1 MKSWTRKVV
10 ATGEISDAMGADPI
24 GYIAYH
30 ADGRMMA
37 TVFSR
42 SRGSFNGPKPTADD
56 KVRLFDSMLAYV
68 ARYTLE
74 DDKVVHHVEAAWNPG
89 WQVDLVRPFKLDGN
103 RLIISDA
110 PSRDPLTGEE
120 VVYRLEFEKITS
132 RADTSLFGEHSEAAS
147 DVRTFRPSTK

>member
-1 MKSWTRKVV
+1 MTDAARLLGSWRMKSWTRKVV
-10 ATGEISDAMGADPI
+10 ATGEVSDAMGDDPI

-42 SRGSFNGPKPTADD
+42 SRSSFSGPMPTAEE
-56 KVRLFDSMLAYV
+56 KIRLFDSMLAYV

-74 DDKVVHHVEAAWNPG
+74 DDKVIHHVEAAWNPG
-89 WQVDLVRPFKLDGN
+89 WQVDLVRPFTLDGN
-103 RLIISDA
+103 RLVISDA

-120 VVYRLEFEKITS
+120 VVYRLEFEKVMPEGDGPS
-132 RADTSLFGEHSEAAS
+132 YGE
-147 DVRTFRPSTK
+147 PS